1 MVHAATPDHASAVP
15 AAQAGRPRT
24 PVGGHYEN
32 NYGGAVRRLN
42 AIERRFE
49 EVDWST
55 APVFDINGLK
65 REEAHRRQ
73 FGDLARDLFRRA
85 WRHGRCWRRPGCGAR
100 TRFRQRHRMAVSLA
114 PRRKAGGS
122 GWTLLTWSER
132 HQRLMIQWAQDHTN
146 CLAGSVPILALDMYE
161 HAYHI
166 DFGSKAGAYVDAFMK
181 NIHWDRVGRRFQHIA
196 ERHQDMTPPSE
207 TVRGI
212 APEDLLARFQQQ
224 EDILLLDICSPKTP
238 RRGRYAGWGAVP
250 GAGRDRRMGKGPA
263 ARETGR
269 GLLPL
274 ACRQA
279 AMSQQNSTASALMRR
294 CCPAD

>member
-1 MVHAATPDHASAVP
+1 MAS
-15 AAQAGRPRT
+15 
-24 PVGGHYEN
+24 HYEN

-65 REEAHRRQ
+65 REELIAANSAILHEIYFDGLGGTGDVGGGLAAALEQ
-73 FGDLARDLFRRA
+73 DFGSVTEWRA
-85 WRHGRCWRRPGCGAR
+85 G
-100 TRFRQRHRMAVSLA
+100 FLLA
-114 PRRKAGGS
+114 PRRKPEALAGLCLPG
-122 GWTLLTWSER
+122 LER

-224 EDILLLDICSPKTP
+224 EDILLLDICSPEDAP
-238 RRGRYAGWGAVP
+238 ARAICWLGRSSRCRARPPNGQRTCRAGNRSWPIAS
-250 GAGRDRRMGKGPA
+250 M
-263 ARETGR
+263 
-269 GLLPL
+269 